1 MDTES
6 DLVAELAQRRRQLA
20 SLPKIEQAKG
30 MLMLLQSWDERRAFA
45 TLKAVSQATNVK
57 VHDVASIVVATG
69 ASGTREPLPECAGL
83 VLAKLRELFAQCG

>member
-1 MDTES
+1 MDTVSE
-6 DLVAELAQRRRQLA
+6 LVAELAQRRRQLA

-30 MLMLLQSWDERRAFA
+30 MLMLLQSWDEQRAFA

-69 ASGTREPLPECAGL
+69 ASGTREPLPECAEL
-83 VLAKLRELFAQCG
+83 VLARLRELFAHCG